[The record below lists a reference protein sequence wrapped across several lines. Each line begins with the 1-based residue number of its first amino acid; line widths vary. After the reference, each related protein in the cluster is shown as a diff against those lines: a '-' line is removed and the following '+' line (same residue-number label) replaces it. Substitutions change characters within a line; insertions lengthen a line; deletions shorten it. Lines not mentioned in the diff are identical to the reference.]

1 MLINQL
7 AFHTSITTK
16 QDYGHPEAHAIR
28 KKHRLVINML
38 DATVFSPPSLNFFQV
53 LRKKRST
60 FEGRFSFFKKVQK
73 LYFKGHC
80 PESSRGLG
88 AQ

>member
-38 DATVFSPPSLNFFQV
+38 DATIFSPPSLNFFQG

-60 FEGRFSFFKKVQK
+60 FERKILIF
-73 LYFKGHC
+73 
-80 PESSRGLG
+80 
-88 AQ
+88 